1 MVRCY
6 WQVFCIGLL
15 TAFVACGGA
24 EEAPQQAGGG
34 RQGGR
39 RSAAASPVKVESV
52 LRADISQYI
61 LKNTAL
67 EAELWV
73 EIRSRTTGQVVA
85 ILKEEGDPVMVGNVI
100 ARLDSDGARINVL
113 QREVAFREAQQ
124 RHDRESALFSRNLG
138 SKEGFENAKTQLE
151 AAKAQLEQA
160 QLSLSYTTITS
171 PIAGVMT
178 LRNIEVGNMVTNN
191 QVVGAVAKFD
201 PLVARIQVTEKDFG
215 KIVVGQA
222 ARITVEAAP
231 DRGFEGIVKMI
242 SPVVDPESGTVKVT
256 VEVPRPKDGLLRP
269 GMFASVYIITETR
282 KRTLVIPKKALVL
295 EGAGNQVFVYESDAE
310 TGMGKAQR
318 KTVEIGFTDSERLE
332 VLSGLSDG
340 DQVIT
345 VGQEGLRPGATVRVV
360 GGSAPVASAPPG
372 GGERQPEARSG
383 RQGGGAGE
391 GAQGGGDRN
400 QRMIAMIQRT
410 PEAKKEYDARLAKDA
425 SLAKDPEKLRAFVG
439 EMREK
444 GILPARGGRG
454 N

>member
-34 RQGGR
+34 R

-67 EAELWV
+67 EAERWV

-85 ILKEEGDPVMVGNVI
+85 ILKEEGDPVKVGNVI

-171 PIAGVMT
+171 PIAGVM
-178 LRNIEVGNMVTNN
+178 
-191 QVVGAVAKFD
+191 
-201 PLVARIQVTEKDFG
+201 
-215 KIVVGQA
+215 
-222 ARITVEAAP
+222 
-231 DRGFEGIVKMI
+231 
-242 SPVVDPESGTVKVT
+242 
-256 VEVPRPKDGLLRP
+256 
-269 GMFASVYIITETR
+269 
-282 KRTLVIPKKALVL
+282 
-295 EGAGNQVFVYESDAE
+295 
-310 TGMGKAQR
+310 
-318 KTVEIGFTDSERLE
+318 
-332 VLSGLSDG
+332 
-340 DQVIT
+340 
-345 VGQEGLRPGATVRVV
+345 ATMN
-360 GGSAPVASAPPG
+360 SS
-372 GGERQPEARSG
+372 S
-383 RQGGGAGE
+383 
-391 GAQGGGDRN
+391 
-400 QRMIAMIQRT
+400 
-410 PEAKKEYDARLAKDA
+410 
-425 SLAKDPEKLRAFVG
+425 
-439 EMREK
+439 
-444 GILPARGGRG
+444 
-454 N
+454 